1 MNVAEKVS
9 ELLFE
14 IREITGVGTN
24 ILNLFQCTNL
34 STQRTN
40 SKEKF

>member
-14 IREITGVGTN
+14 ILEITGVVTN
-24 ILNLFQCTNL
+24 ILNLLQCTNL
-34 STQRTN
+34 ST
-40 SKEKF
+40 EKD